1 MFAKSLLKFLLS
13 AILEHCHKYCSK
25 DEFRLNEKF
34 KGHMERYLG
43 TSNTFSTE
51 DRVSQLRL
59 LSPEKKIAKSRGG
72 GGGSWGRTGTD
83 EKHGQ
88 RHSKFQLN
96 TEKGPNLVFTLTNLL
111 LHELCIF

>member
-25 DEFRLNEKF
+25 DEFRLHEKF
-34 KGHMERYLG
+34 KGHIERYLG

-72 GGGSWGRTGTD
+72 GGGGGGGAGFGDAQVQTRITANVIQSF
-83 EKHGQ
+83 
-88 RHSKFQLN
+88 SL
-96 TEKGPNLVFTLTNLL
+96 TLRRAQTSFLL
-111 LHELCIF
+111 

>member
-25 DEFRLNEKF
+25 DEFRLHEKF
-34 KGHMERYLG
+34 KGHIERYLG

-72 GGGSWGRTGTD
+72 GGGVGDAQVQTRITANVIQSF
-83 EKHGQ
+83 
-88 RHSKFQLN
+88 SL
-96 TEKGPNLVFTLTNLL
+96 TLRRAQTSFLL
-111 LHELCIF
+111 

>member
-1 MFAKSLLKFLLS
+1 
-13 AILEHCHKYCSK
+13 
-25 DEFRLNEKF
+25 
-34 KGHMERYLG
+34 MERYLG

-72 GGGSWGRTGTD
+72 GGGSWGRSGTD
-83 EKHGQ
+83 ENHGQ